1 MFPGTLRRAR
11 CFVELKF
18 KIEESMKRIFL
29 WVAFV
34 LMAATFAAA
43 QPLPELAVPE
53 NYKLSFAPDFSKDNF
68 AGEETIQIRVLKTT
82 PQIVLNSAQIDFQSA
97 TISSAGTTQ
106 TAKVTL
112 DEEKEMATLAFD
124 KPIAAGPATLHI
136 VYSGILNNE
145 LRGLYLGKDHEGRKY
160 AVTQFE
166 ATDARR
172 AFPSFD
178 EPDYKATF
186 DVTVIADKGLSAIS
200 NGKVLSDTPG
210 PGDAK
215 HTVKFATTAKMSS
228 YLVALAVGQFD
239 YVEGQADGIP
249 IRVWGPPG
257 AKQNGTY
264 ALEVAEQCMKYYNHY
279 FGIKYPF
286 EKLDMIG
293 LPDFA
298 AGAMENTG
306 FITYREVILLIDDKK
321 ASVGLHQTVATV
333 IAHEMAHQWFG
344 DLVTMKW
351 WDDIWLNEGFATWM
365 ENKAVAAWKPEW
377 HLELDDVQG
386 TTGTLGVDSLQNT
399 RPIHQAAE
407 TPAQI
412 QELFDGIAYGKA
424 ASVLRM
430 LEAYLGPETF
440 RAGVDVY
447 LKQHSY
453 GNATADDFW
462 KTLAEVSKKPVD
474 QVMPTFVKQPGAP
487 MVSVAAQCKGG
498 GESVTLSQKRYFYDR
513 SLFDR
518 GNDELWQ
525 VPVCLKGENGAQKC
539 VLLTKKEQT
548 FSLPGCGSWVM
559 ANAGANGY
567 YRTGY
572 PSDGLGNM
580 SHAAEKDLTPAER
593 IMLLSDSW
601 ASVRVGEQKIG
612 DYLALAE
619 ALQSDRTRAV
629 LEQMAGQVTYIGD
642 YLVTDNDREAYEQ
655 WVRRLFS
662 PIAKE
667 LGWAPKPGESD
678 ETKSLRARIMSV
690 LGHAGRDPE
699 VIADARKLTDQ
710 ALRDPGTLDHTIAVT
725 AFRLS
730 AENGDSALYD
740 ELVNHLQQKG
750 GNLEDYYIYFQAIAR
765 FKDPNLLQKTL
776 DFAVSPS
783 VRTQDSLGLISAVMQ
798 NPAGTRVAWDFVRGH
813 WTDIEKV
820 GGGFISGEVVNATSV
835 ICDSGMRD
843 EVQDFFATHKVPTAE
858 RTLKQSLER
867 INYCVDLKSQQTPQ
881 LALWLERQGAAPGQ

>member
-1 MFPGTLRRAR
+1 
-11 CFVELKF
+11 
-18 KIEESMKRIFL
+18 MKRIS
-29 WVAFV
+29 V
-34 LMAATFAAA
+34 LIASLVLTATFAAA
-43 QPLPELAVPE
+43 QRLPELAVPE
-53 NYKLSFAPDFSKDNF
+53 TYKLTFAPDFNKDSF
-68 AGEETIQIRVLKTT
+68 TGEETIQIRVLKAT
-82 PQIVLNSAQIDFQSA
+82 PEIVLNSAQIDFQNA

-106 TAKVTL
+106 TAKVVL
-112 DEEKEMATLAFD
+112 DKDKEMATLTFD
-124 KPIAAGPATLHI
+124 TPIAAGPATIHI
-136 VYSGILNNE
+136 QYTGILNNE

-186 DVTVIADKGLSAIS
+186 DVTVVTEKGLSAIS
-200 NGKVLSDTPG
+200 NGKILSDTPG

-228 YLVALAVGQFD
+228 YLVALAIGQFE

-257 AKQNGTY
+257 AKQDGTY
-264 ALEVAEQCMKYYNHY
+264 ALAVAEQCMKYYNHY

-306 FITYREVILLIDDKK
+306 LITYREVILLLDDKK
-321 ASVGLHQTVATV
+321 ASVGLHQTVAIV

-365 ENKAVAAWKPEW
+365 ESKAVAAWKPEW
-377 HLELDDVQG
+377 HLELDDVQQ
-386 TTGTLGVDSLQNT
+386 TTNTLGVDSLKNT

-430 LEAYLGPETF
+430 LEAYLGPDTF
-440 RAGVDVY
+440 RAGVDQY
-447 LKQHSY
+447 LKGHLYS
-453 GNATADDFW
+453 NATADDFW
-462 KTLAEVSKKPVD
+462 KTLAQVSKKPVD

-487 MVSVAAQCKGG
+487 MVSVQTQCNRGT
-498 GESVTLSQKRYFYDR
+498 STVSLSQKRYYYDR
-513 SLFDR
+513 SLFGR

-525 VPVCLKGENGAQKC
+525 VPVCLKQENGKSEKC
-539 VLLTKKEQT
+539 VLLTKKQQT
-548 FSLPGCGSWVM
+548 FSLPVCGSWVM
-559 ANAGANGY
+559 TNAGANGY

-572 PSDGLGNM
+572 SSEAIRNM
-580 SHAAEKDLTPAER
+580 GQNAEKELTPAER
-593 IMLLSDSW
+593 IVLLSDSW
-601 ASVRVGEQKIG
+601 ASVRVGEQQIG

-619 ALQSDRTRAV
+619 GLQSDRTRAV
-629 LEQMAGQVTYIGD
+629 LEQMAGQVSYISD
-642 YLVTDNDREAYEQ
+642 YLVTDNDRDAYEQ

-667 LGWAPKPGESD
+667 LGWMVKPGESD
-678 ETKSLRARIMSV
+678 ETKELRARIMAV

-699 VIADARKLTDQ
+699 VIAEARKLTDQ
-710 ALRDPGTLDHTIAVT
+710 ALRDPSTIDHTVAFT
-725 AFRLS
+725 AFRLA
-730 AENGDSALYD
+730 AENGDAPLYD
-740 ELVNHLQQKG
+740 DLMNHLQEKG
-750 GNLEDYYIYFQAIAR
+750 GSLEDYYLYFQAIAQ
-765 FKDPNLLQKTL
+765 FKDPKLLLKTL
-776 DFAVSPS
+776 DFAISPA
-783 VRTQDSLGLISAVMQ
+783 VRTQDSLGLISAVMG
-798 NPAGTRVAWDFVRGH
+798 NPAGTRVAWDFVRSH

-820 GGGFISGEVVNATSV
+820 GGGFTSGEVVGATSV
-835 ICDSGMRD
+835 ICDAGMRD

-867 INYCVDLKSQQTPQ
+867 INYCVDLRSHQTPQ
-881 LALWLERQGAAPGQ
+881 LSSWLEHQGASPGQ